1 MPPEQTRR
9 KRMVGR
15 YVEALRKR
23 HDPTLLPERAAALA
37 DTSRTTISRLENGL
51 QLPNKHLFAALLTV
65 YGATDEERTEAM
77 ALWAH
82 ARQSAVTVEHAADM
96 PSKYVAFR
104 RDEADAVAEF
114 TINYVAVPGLL
125 QTADYAMAISD
136 DLGGGDARRS
146 RMTEDRQ
153 ARQRLLDAP
162 RPLVTHA
169 ILSEAVLR
177 FAVGGPAVQAEQLAH
192 LLAAAESKTIT
203 IQVVPFAAGSFGT
216 MNGPL
221 TILRFDDD
229 SHLAYLEYPAG
240 GALVDSPADVSRFV
254 RMFEDVRRIALTPGE
269 STAFIQQ
276 TLDAIKEQL

>member
-15 YVEALRKR
+15 YMEALRKR
-23 HDPTLLPERAAALA
+23 HDPALIPERAAALA
-37 DTSRTTISRLENGL
+37 DTSRTTISRLENGQ

-65 YGATDEERTEAM
+65 YGATPEERAEAV
-77 ALWAH
+77 ALWNH
-82 ARQSAVTVEHAADM
+82 AKQGTVTVEHAADM

-114 TINYVAVPGLL
+114 TINYSAIPGLL

-136 DLGGGDARRS
+136 DLGGDDTRRS

-153 ARQRLLDAP
+153 ARQRLLGAS
-162 RPLVTHA
+162 RPLHTHA
-169 ILSEAVLR
+169 ILSEAVLH
-177 FAVGGPAVQAEQLAH
+177 FAVGGPTVLAEQLAH
-192 LLAAAESKTIT
+192 LVAAASSGTAT
-203 IQVVPFAAGSFGT
+203 IQVVPFVAGSFGT

-229 SHLAYLEYPAG
+229 SHVVYLEYPAG
-240 GALVDSPADVSRFV
+240 GELVDSPSDVSRFV
-254 RMFEDVRRIALTPGE
+254 RMFENVRGIALTPEE
-269 STAFIQQ
+269 STAFIQR
-276 TLDAIKEQL
+276 TLDVIKE